1 MRANPPFGTIG
12 TQSARLSAS
21 LLIVMSLLTCAG
33 GIAFGDDRS
42 LIDRVRLEY
51 PQALVKL
58 EDIFS
63 TMRGNGTVIE
73 KAKESGSDEKTL
85 HWDVEF
91 AKRGDMALVCRTWN
105 AKQLSE
111 NQAVIKDVYC
121 KNPSRY
127 VFNLS
132 SSIENPNLS
141 VINLGHNVED
151 FNIHYEIYVKRHAEA
166 AYCVFGLPVRRMM
179 EDASFKITKVSSR
192 VEGDRELLRID
203 YDYHPKDLILRSGWL
218 EVCPSDRWRIQEYE
232 TQLSA
237 EMKGRTIKG
246 VVEYQKDQKTG
257 ENLPVRSKIDMTDG
271 IIAFDFQTFSLTPA
285 PEEEEFTLAAF
296 GFPDVEPSGAEGT
309 SNLLGFVG
317 AGVLLLVVA
326 AILKV
331 LASRAQQRRPRAG
344 ES

>member
-1 MRANPPFGTIG
+1 MRVNPPFGTIG
-12 TQSARLSAS
+12 MRSARLSAS
-21 LLIVMSLLTCAG
+21 FLLVISLTTGLGG
-33 GIAFGDDRS
+33 GIVLGDDRS
-42 LIDRVRLEY
+42 LMDRVRLEY

-63 TMRGNGTVIE
+63 TMRGKGVLTR
-73 KAKESGSDEKTL
+73 KLGSGNDEKTL

-91 AKRGDMALVCRTWN
+91 AKRGDMALVRRTWN
-105 AKQLSE
+105 AKQFSE
-111 NQAVIKDVYC
+111 EQAVIKDVYC
-121 KNPSRY
+121 KNPDRY
-127 VFNLS
+127 VFSLS
-132 SSIENPNLS
+132 SSVDNPNLS
-141 VINLGHNVED
+141 VTRLGHDVQD
-151 FNIHYEIYVKRHAEA
+151 FDFRYGVYVKRHAEA
-166 AYCVFGLPVRRMM
+166 AYCVFGFPVRRMM

-203 YDYHPKDLILRSGWL
+203 YDYHSKDLILRSGWL
-218 EVCPSDRWRIQEYE
+218 EVCPSDGWRIQEYE